1 MVDSK
6 TSSLREG
13 LTEIVAQ
20 FSYSSFMSHNS
31 CQIQVKPCLSWRL
44 LHLVDISPWRRPGIR
59 QNNVLFRFRFQFQV
73 NYLNYNFN
81 QISFNVLPNIDTST
95 GDRGFR
101 ASATFSCLLIL
112 FKRLCNPSFWF
123 SNNLS
128 FNFPLF
134 TMTNNL
140 KIRLI
145 CGTRGEYSQNWLLD
159 RARLDSLLLK
169 MGL

>member
-1 MVDSK
+1 M
-6 TSSLREG
+6 
-13 LTEIVAQ
+13 
-20 FSYSSFMSHNS
+20 
-31 CQIQVKPCLSWRL
+31 
-44 LHLVDISPWRRPGIR
+44 HLVDISPWRRPGIR

-145 CGTRGEYSQNWLLD
+145 CGTRGEYTVKCNIIGYPLYRSFSSKRGLQILSAWCYYNVIFLL
-159 RARLDSLLLK
+159 RRLVTN
-169 MGL
+169 